1 MRTYNLVCKKITDID
16 EELNISNVYWKII
29 KSSNEDH
36 FPIGLLIISEKSS
49 KENIFLEEGDTV
61 GPPFID
67 KNFERWL
74 KRADLKNYRELISK
88 PKLNIKISFREMDE
102 DNTFKLNTY
111 PATCILDKFISD
123 TDPMGEYII
132 LSIFIERRQNEDK
145 LYLLGEYIEDTY
157 QENVL
162 KQFKDKYIKST
173 EEEEEDFSRREKNL
187 YLKIELL
194 MKNTNDKLEEILES
208 LFYSNNSFIS
218 RIVNLENSIKNIE
231 KENYIPKEDFNIIN
245 LFFKG
250 GFSNLITF
258 IIILMIFN
266 EIFTFGPLR
275 SLRVIEMFQ
284 NYIGGENI
292 KENRPIQ
299 RNIDNLKNTP

>member
-1 MRTYNLVCKKITDID
+1 MRTYNLICKKIIDID
-16 EELNISNVYWKII
+16 EKLNVSNVYWKIV

-49 KENIFLEEGDTV
+49 KENIFLEDGNTI

-74 KRADLKNYRELISK
+74 KRVDLKNYKELISK
-88 PKLNIKISFREMDE
+88 PKLNIKISFKEMDE
-102 DNTFKLNTY
+102 DNALKLNTY

-145 LYLLGEYIEDTY
+145 LYLLGEYIEDTH
-157 QENVL
+157 QE
-162 KQFKDKYIKST
+162 KIFKEFKDKYIKFP
-173 EEEEEDFSRREKNL
+173 EEEDFSRREKNL

-231 KENYIPKEDFNIIN
+231 KEDYIPKEDFNIIN

-275 SLRVIEMFQ
+275 SLRVIEIFQ

-292 KENRPIQ
+292 KENKSIQ
-299 RNIDNLKNTP
+299 RNIDNLKNMP